1 MGVIGCCSLAWAQM
15 VFLALATGPSPV
27 SAEEVAWVIPYEA
40 ATDYIG
46 ESCLVYGTIVE
57 ARVVGSRC
65 FLNFH
70 EDYRRYLTVVIPR
83 DHFDAFPRPPETMY
97 RGQKITVYG
106 RVGEFQGR
114 PELVVTRPQQITIL
128 TGDFPSP
135 RLRKPVTSAPA
146 RATDVVTVAT
156 FNMLNLFDA
165 EDDPYR
171 DDGGTPVKPRVEIE
185 KLAETLRKLN
195 ADVVALQE
203 VENRFYLER
212 VVQAF
217 LRDMGYEVVL
227 FEGNDTRGI
236 DVAVLSRLPVGP
248 VTSHRHLR
256 FLTEDG
262 KPMAFNRD
270 LLQVRVQPPGAPA
283 FDVYVVHLK
292 SKRGGDETTPIRMGE
307 ATVVRRI
314 LDERLRAEP
323 EARFLLCGDFNDT
336 LDSRPVQ
343 TILGAGPTALVNV
356 AAEIPE
362 ADRISYNQEPHRS
375 MIDFILC
382 SPAMGAGYMKGSA
395 RILHGSVETIG
406 SDHNP
411 VVASFRLR

>member
-1 MGVIGCCSLAWAQM
+1 MNVIGCCLLAWTRM
-15 VFLALATGPSPV
+15 LGVALAAGPSPV
-27 SAEEVAWVIPYEA
+27 TAEEVAWVIPYEA

-46 ESCLVYGTIVE
+46 ESCLVYGTIVG
-57 ARVVGSRC
+57 ARTVGSRC

-70 EDYRRYLTVVIPR
+70 EDYRRYLTVVIHR
-83 DHFDAFPRPPETMY
+83 DHFEAFPLPPEQMY
-97 RGQKITVYG
+97 RGQKITVCG
-106 RVGEFQGR
+106 RVSEFQGR
-114 PELVVTRPQQITIL
+114 PQVVVTRPEQITIL
-128 TGDFPSP
+128 TGDFPAP

-146 RATDVVTVAT
+146 RATDVITVAT
-156 FNMLNLFDA
+156 FNILNLFDA
-165 EDDPYR
+165 EDDPYH
-171 DDGGTPVKPRVEIE
+171 DDEGTPAKPRAEIE
-185 KLAETLRKLN
+185 RVAETLRKLN
-195 ADVVALQE
+195 ADVIALQE
-203 VENRFYLER
+203 VESRFYLER
-212 VVQAF
+212 VVRVF

-262 KPMAFNRD
+262 KPMSFNRD

-292 SKRGGDETTPIRMGE
+292 SKRGGDETAPIRMGE
-307 ATVVRRI
+307 AKAVRRV
-314 LDERLRAEP
+314 LDEQLRADP
-323 EARFLLCGDFNDT
+323 KARFLLCGDFNDT
-336 LDSRPVQ
+336 LDSAPVQ
-343 TILGAGPTALVNV
+343 AIIGTGPTALMNV
-356 AAEIPE
+356 ASEIPE
-362 ADRISYNQEPHRS
+362 ADRISYNQEPYRS

-382 SPAMGAGYMKGSA
+382 SPAMGAGHVKGST
-395 RILHGSVETIG
+395 RILHGSVETTG

>member
-1 MGVIGCCSLAWAQM
+1 MICLVLAAG
-15 VFLALATGPSPV
+15 LSPV
-27 SAEEVAWVIPYEA
+27 TADEAAWVIPYEA
-40 ATDYIG
+40 ATDYVG
-46 ESCLVYGTIVE
+46 ESCVAYGTVVA
-57 ARVVGSRC
+57 ARTVGARC

-70 EDYRRYLTVVIPR
+70 EDYRRHLTVVIHR
-83 DHFDAFPRPPETMY
+83 DHVGAFPQPPEEMY
-97 RGQKITVYG
+97 KGRKITVRG
-106 RVGEFQGR
+106 RISEYQGR
-114 PELVVTRPQQITIL
+114 PQMVVTRPEQITL
-128 TGDFPSP
+128 VTGDFPSP
-135 RLRKPVTSAPA
+135 RVRKPVTTAPA
-146 RATDVVTVAT
+146 RSTDVVTVAT
-156 FNMLNLFDA
+156 FNILNLFDA

-171 DDGGTPVKPRVEIE
+171 DDEGTPVKPRAEIE
-185 KLAETLRKLN
+185 KVADTIRKLN

-203 VENRFYLER
+203 VENRSYLER
-212 VVQAF
+212 VVQVF
-217 LRDMGYEVVL
+217 LRDMGYDVVL
-227 FEGNDTRGI
+227 FEGNDNRGI

-270 LLQVRVQPPGAPA
+270 LLQVRIQPPGTSA

-292 SKRGGDETTPIRMGE
+292 SKRGGEESVPVRMGE
-307 ATVVRRI
+307 AKAVRRI
-314 LDERLRAEP
+314 LDERLREDP
-323 EARFLLCGDFNDT
+323 KARFVLCGDFNDT

-362 ADRISYNQEPHRS
+362 AERISYNQEPYRS

-382 SPAMGAGYMKGSA
+382 SPVVGGDFVKGSA

>member
-1 MGVIGCCSLAWAQM
+1 MGVIGCCPLAWAQM

-57 ARVVGSRC
+57 ARTVGSRC

-70 EDYRRYLTVVIPR
+70 KDYRRHLTVVIHR
-83 DHFDAFPRPPETMY
+83 DHFDAFPQPPETMY
-97 RGQKITVYG
+97 RGQKITVHG

-128 TGDFPSP
+128 KGDFPSP

-171 DDGGTPVKPRVEIE
+171 DDVGTPVKPRVEIE

-195 ADVVALQE
+195 ADVIALQE

-217 LRDMGYEVVL
+217 LRDVGYEVVL

-382 SPAMGAGYMKGSA
+382 SPAMGGGYVKDSA